1 MQEHRSERI
10 SKRRQRRS
18 HSVAGKPAT
27 WEVSFNRCTS
37 PGDRPDGSTKQTGS
51 AGSPP
56 RAFHNKTDTTVS
68 LQNNALKY
76 DTLIIKTRLCP
87 DKMSL
92 TSCCLA
98 VSCAALLA
106 RIPGGGSE
114 WFPGLWTLITWAART
129 AVRWC
134 GAESERM
141 FPFSVARSLPVCRN
155 WTTAAG
161 LFVDGGEIVSEL
173 GQRVRGV
180 SAALSSK

>member
-1 MQEHRSERI
+1 MSRRMWENKRERERERERKKHAVTQI
-10 SKRRQRRS
+10 GEDLKRRQRRS

-27 WEVSFNRCTS
+27 REVSFNRCTS

-56 RAFHNKTDTTVS
+56 RAFHNKTDTTVF

-76 DTLIIKTRLCP
+76 DTLSIKTRLCP

-114 WFPGLWTLITWAART
+114 
-129 AVRWC
+129 
-134 GAESERM
+134 
-141 FPFSVARSLPVCRN
+141 
-155 WTTAAG
+155 
-161 LFVDGGEIVSEL
+161 
-173 GQRVRGV
+173 
-180 SAALSSK
+180 